1 MRRSRRGRSLTT
13 EAATSLTRK
22 PEPETRATLHGLVEA
37 RLVEERGQVKGR
49 TWHLSAAAYRALGDK
64 EAYVRQR
71 GFEPLQQEQM
81 VLEYVEKHVRITR
94 REVAGLCRIASHQAR
109 DLLGRLVAR
118 GDLGMQGATKGAFYE
133 RPLTYLEDS
142 NSGVSR
148 SKKTPIAP
156 IGDSPAPGTGAV
168 EP

>member
-1 MRRSRRGRSLTT
+1 MGRSRQGRSLTT

-37 RLVEERGQVKGR
+37 GLVEERGQMKGR

-64 EAYVRQR
+64 EAYVRQQN
-71 GFEPLQQEQM
+71 FEPLQQEQM
-81 VLEYVEKHVRITR
+81 VLQYVGKHGRTTR

-118 GDLGMQGATKGAFYE
+118 EELDLKGVTTGAFYE
-133 RPLTYLEDS
+133 RPLNYLEDS
-142 NSGVSR
+142 KSGVSR
-148 SKKTPIAP
+148 SKKSPIVP
-156 IGDSPAPGTGAV
+156 IGGGATPR
-168 EP
+168 ESR